1 MNAES
6 FLQINYIFRVNVRY
20 PIVIIDKN
28 CDIQLYVLQVLD
40 RHIILLAITFYAHS
54 TLRQIRAVMCISLT
68 MQNHPRKPRI

>member
-1 MNAES
+1 MNAQS
-6 FLQINYIFRVNVRY
+6 FLQISYIFRVIDNY
-20 PIVIIDKN
+20 CVIQI
-28 CDIQLYVLQVLD
+28 YVLQVLD